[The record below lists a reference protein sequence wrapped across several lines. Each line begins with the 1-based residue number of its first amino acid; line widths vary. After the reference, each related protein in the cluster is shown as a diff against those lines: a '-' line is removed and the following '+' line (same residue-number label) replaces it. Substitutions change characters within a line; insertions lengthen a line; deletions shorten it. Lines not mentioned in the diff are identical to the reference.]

1 MKSYIQKYFKDIRYP
16 IAVYLSIF
24 SIAILRFRLV
34 PLDKLVRFFEEDRL
48 EILRDM
54 GYTLLS
60 IMLIII
66 LPAFL
71 YQIYRKEWKEALF
84 LLLITIFIPVIIIV
98 LVGFGIMSSHSSVNG
113 L

>member
-24 SIAILRFRLV
+24 SIAILRFRLI
-34 PLDKLVRFFEEDRL
+34 PLDKLAHLFKEDRL
-48 EILRDM
+48 EMLRDM

-60 IMLIII
+60 IMLIIL

-84 LLLITIFIPVIIIV
+84 LLLISIFIPVIIIA
-98 LVGFGIMSSHSSVNG
+98 LVGIGVMSSHSSING